1 MWAVAHLEK
10 EEAAQNRVQFSEK
23 ESEIWHMHL
32 VSLIHHMFLTAEWKQ
47 IQRGDDWPP
56 QLPVFYGMYYRSII
70 SSSKRHRFST
80 RNII

>member
-56 QLPVFYGMYYRSII
+56 QLSVFYGMYYRSII